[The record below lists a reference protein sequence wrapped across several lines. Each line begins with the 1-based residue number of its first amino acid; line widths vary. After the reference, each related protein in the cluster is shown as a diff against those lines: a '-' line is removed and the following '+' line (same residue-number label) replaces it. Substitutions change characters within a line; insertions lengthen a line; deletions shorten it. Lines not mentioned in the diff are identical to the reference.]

1 MAGGG
6 MLSKK
11 AQAKADKEKALRVVA
26 LVIGE
31 FISTEKGYVADL
43 ATLCHTFLEPIA
55 AAAAGRAVCSAEV
68 QSVAF
73 GQLNILLPLNEQ
85 LLAALEQCDPHDAAA
100 VAQTFI
106 SFAPYFKMYSVY
118 INNYVRAQE
127 LVDSELTNNKRFIAF
142 CAEPQRAPH
151 GLQSLLIKPVQR
163 IPRYKLLLGELHKR
177 AGKAGAKPKTLVMLD
192 RASDAVSVVAMAC
205 NDQVSAKLQNM
216 HVVDLHR
223 QFRGAAAP
231 PHIARRKLLKE
242 GLVAT
247 MSRRLKPKSR
257 LLVLFND
264 CLLYCGP
271 EEGKLHGLLFNRGVG
286 SIEVSTVIPTATL
299 YAKRLDI
306 MSASDGD
313 W

>member
-177 AGKAGAKPKTLVMLD
+177 AAHD
-192 RASDAVSVVAMAC
+192 
-205 NDQVSAKLQNM
+205 N
-216 HVVDLHR
+216 
-223 QFRGAAAP
+223 
-231 PHIARRKLLKE
+231 
-242 GLVAT
+242 
-247 MSRRLKPKSR
+247 
-257 LLVLFND
+257 
-264 CLLYCGP
+264 
-271 EEGKLHGLLFNRGVG
+271 
-286 SIEVSTVIPTATL
+286 
-299 YAKRLDI
+299 
-306 MSASDGD
+306 
-313 W
+313 